1 LSVTGNPEK
10 VDFER
15 ERKTL
20 LVSLHAKAL
29 DSASARPVLDDRS
42 AAAVA
47 DRLDYD
53 YTQLRVRTDDAIAV
67 VIRAKQ
73 LDDWTAQFLA
83 AHPDA
88 TVLHLGCGLD
98 RRADRVE
105 RPAGSSWIDVDFPDV
120 VELAERLYP
129 RRDGHRYVGASVT
142 DPGWLDDVPAEGPVL
157 VVAEGLTML
166 LTEDEVRSL
175 VERITARFDS
185 GEFIFD
191 VYNTI
196 AIRSMNRHQTIRATG
211 ADLRWGVDDI
221 NDVTAWAPGLKL
233 EQEWFIV
240 GSPYVGRM
248 PFTSILISRLMY
260 LSPKLRRFS
269 RLVRI
274 SF

>member
-1 LSVTGNPEK
+1 MSTTGNLEK
-10 VDFER
+10 ADFER

-29 DSASARPVLDDRS
+29 DCAAAKPVLGDRS
-42 AAAVA
+42 AAAA
-47 DRLDYD
+47 AQRLDYD
-53 YTQLRVRTDDAIAV
+53 YAQLRVRTDDAIAM

-83 AHPDA
+83 AHPAA

-98 RRADRVE
+98 RRCDRVE
-105 RPAGSSWIDVDFPDV
+105 RPGTPTWFDVDFPDV
-120 VELAERLYP
+120 VALAQRLYP
-129 RRDGHRYVGASVT
+129 AAEGQRYVGADVT
-142 DPGWLDDVPAEGPVL
+142 DGDWLDAIPASGEVI

-166 LTEDEVRSL
+166 LTEAEMRAL
-175 VERITARFDS
+175 VERIGRKFGH
-185 GEFIFD
+185 GEYIFD

-196 AIRSMNRHQTIRATG
+196 AIRSMNRHQTIQATG
-211 ADLRWGVDDI
+211 AELCWGVDDI
-221 NDVTAWAPGLKL
+221 NDVTAWAPGLRL

-248 PFTSILISRLMY
+248 PFTSILISRLMH

>member
-1 LSVTGNPEK
+1 MSVTGNLEK

-129 RRDGHRYVGASVT
+129 RREGHRYVGASVT

-191 VYNTI
+191 VYNTT

-248 PFTSILISRLMY
+248 PFTSIVISRLMY

>member
-1 LSVTGNPEK
+1 LSVTGNLEK

-129 RRDGHRYVGASVT
+129 RREGHRYVGASVT

-191 VYNTI
+191 VYNTT

-248 PFTSILISRLMY
+248 PFTSIVISRLMY

>member
-1 LSVTGNPEK
+1 MSVTGNPEK